1 MSEADL
7 IQNLNLFFINLTSS
21 KTLDI
26 YKCDKSHLKVKNLFL
41 NPRLDYISITTNHI
55 KSLLQLEETK
65 FAIVMSDNK
74 IIIIDLEDISNITT
88 IDSFKKAISNSLLH

>member
-41 NPRLDYISITTNHI
+41 NPRLDYINYN
-55 KSLLQLEETK
+55 KSY
-65 FAIVMSDNK
+65 
-74 IIIIDLEDISNITT
+74 
-88 IDSFKKAISNSLLH
+88 